1 MPIGMNERWLNPS
14 IGLSRSRI
22 PSAPIISKR
31 FNWPSVGMA
40 TEKERLIEIEK
51 QLLSTF
57 ASEKGKINK
66 ALDLKFEINF
76 SIFIN
81 VFPLGASAGL
91 LTIFPA

>member
-1 MPIGMNERWLNPS
+1 
-14 IGLSRSRI
+14 
-22 PSAPIISKR
+22 
-31 FNWPSVGMA
+31 MA

-51 QLLSTF
+51 QLLSIF